1 MEVAAGILGG
11 LVVGEIIRRWLNQLK
26 YRVTWE
32 DNDEMD
38 LPQPGSRWWVP
49 LALGICWGCAM
60 WLIPPTY
67 SLSSWAHVLGWMAF
81 SAIGAWMA
89 AVDMDVRR
97 LPDAAQLLL
106 AGTTILAGVVFAGSD
121 PIRLLMGLTTG
132 LVCGV
137 AFLAIHMLTR
147 GDLGLGDVKLVMIC
161 GWWLGLISPT
171 AVFAGLFVG
180 CLLAVLYSALA
191 RVRQFAFGPWLVAG
205 TIIAGL
211 VLPAHR

>member
-1 MEVAAGILGG
+1 
-11 LVVGEIIRRWLNQLK
+11 
-26 YRVTWE
+26 
-32 DNDEMD
+32 
-38 LPQPGSRWWVP
+38 
-49 LALGICWGCAM
+49 
-60 WLIPPTY
+60 
-67 SLSSWAHVLGWMAF
+67 MAF
-81 SAIGAWMA
+81 SAIGSWMA

-97 LPDAAQLLL
+97 LPDPAQFLL
-106 AGTTILAGVVFAGSD
+106 AVTTILAGLGCAWSD
-121 PIRLLMGLTTG
+121 PVRLLMGFTTG

-147 GDLGLGDVKLVMIC
+147 GDLGLGDVKLVIIC

-171 AVFAGLFVG
+171 AVFAGLLVG

-211 VLPAHR
+211 VLPATPQP